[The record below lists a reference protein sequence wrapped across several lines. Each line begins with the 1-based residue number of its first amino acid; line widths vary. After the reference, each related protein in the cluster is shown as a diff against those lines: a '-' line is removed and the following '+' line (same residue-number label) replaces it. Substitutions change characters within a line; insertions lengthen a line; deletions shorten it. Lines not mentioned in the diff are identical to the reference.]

1 MEGYSSNEQGHLR
14 LQPGDVIE
22 VVGSTDCGFLEGYV
36 RGTNR
41 SGFFPGECVQEVS
54 IRQKN
59 ITNVSTASS
68 TTTLSPNPQRTTAQ
82 LSNDNQQ
89 INGNGSQY
97 SSATAPRMKKPQTIS
112 FSAMAEQRTVILHR
126 AKRGFGFVLRGA
138 KASSPLMQLKPS
150 ERFPALQYLDGV
162 DPGGVADMAGL
173 KPGKFGFLSQ

>member
-1 MEGYSSNEQGHLR
+1 MEAYSSNEQGHLR

-22 VVGSTDCGFLEGYV
+22 VVGSTDCGYLEGYV

-59 ITNVSTASS
+59 ITNVSTANSS
-68 TTTLSPNPQRTTAQ
+68 TLSPNAQRTSAQ
-82 LSNDNQQ
+82 VADSQQ
-89 INGNGSQY
+89 LNGNGSQY
-97 SSATAPRMKKPQTIS
+97 SSATAPRIKKPQAIT
-112 FSAMAEQRTVILHR
+112 FSAMTEQRTVILHR

-173 KPGKFGFLSQ
+173 KPGKY